1 MPETKQITEPVE
13 PNAQSDGQRFHEL
26 DRKAVALTMAGVLIA
41 IFMGSLD
48 QTIVAT
54 ALPTIAKS
62 LHAFGSYSAVVTA
75 YLIASTVA
83 LPIGGKLSDVQ
94 GRKRFLI
101 GGMVWFVVAS
111 ALCGLSR
118 TMTQL
123 ICFRALKGLGTGVMQ
138 AAAFTTIAD
147 LYPPIRRGRSIGMV
161 AMISIVANIVGPLL
175 GGYLTDGPGW
185 RYIFLINVPVGL
197 VGCIVVA
204 RFFPPIRRPAVE
216 NFKIDYWGSLSMVGG
231 VVPVL
236 WALQKVGDGDRW
248 LSSGVAV
255 PIGLGVFF
263 VAVFI
268 AVERH
273 AEHPIVPM
281 NVFRNSII
289 SISLLN
295 SGLSM
300 AALFGVTIFVPL
312 FLQAVLHASAKESGQ
327 ILLPLSITI
336 ALTATATGH
345 LVGYTG
351 RYRSLALAGA
361 AIAIVGAYLLA
372 HMSPDTSR
380 ITVLR
385 NTVIT
390 GFGLAIIMPIYNL
403 TVQNAA
409 HLAVLGVA
417 TSMVYFVRYI
427 SSSIGMAVYGT
438 ILTTQTKSAGLASA
452 LNSVYWVLTGL
463 VMTVFVAT
471 FFLRDIPL
479 RRSNVQKE
487 IAACE
492 DGSRPELSW
501 EP

>member
-1 MPETKQITEPVE
+1 MATSSRSLSLPKTIQSAEPVE
-13 PNAQSDGQRFHEL
+13 RNAQREQQGFHEL
-26 DRKAVALTMAGVLIA
+26 DRKAVALTMGGVLIA

-83 LPIGGKLSDVQ
+83 LPIAGKLSDVH

-101 GGMVWFVVAS
+101 GGMAWFVVTS
-111 ALCGLSR
+111 ALCGLAQ

-138 AAAFTTIAD
+138 AAANTTIAD

-161 AMISIVANIVGPLL
+161 AMISILANIVGPLL

-197 VGCIVVA
+197 VGCIAVA
-204 RFFPPIRRPAVE
+204 QFFPPIRRPAVK
-216 NFKIDYWGSLSMVGG
+216 NFKIDYFGSLSMVGG
-231 VVPVL
+231 VVPIL

-248 LSSGVAV
+248 LSSRVAI
-255 PIGLGVFF
+255 PIALGVL
-263 VAVFI
+263 FI
-268 AVERH
+268 AAFIVIERRV
-273 AEHPIVPM
+273 EHPIVPM
-281 NVFRNSII
+281 RVFKNSII

-300 AALFGVTIFVPL
+300 AVLFGVTIFVPL
-312 FLQAVLHASAKESGQ
+312 FLQAVLHASARESGQ
-327 ILLPLSITI
+327 ILLPLSVTI
-336 ALTATATGH
+336 ALTATASGH
-345 LVGYTG
+345 LVGYLG

-361 AIAIVGAYLLA
+361 AIAIGGAYLLA

-380 ITVLR
+380 VALLR

-403 TVQNAA
+403 AVQNAA
-409 HLAVLGVA
+409 HVAMLGVA

-427 SSSIGMAVYGT
+427 SSSIGVAVYGT
-438 ILTTQTKSAGLASA
+438 ILITHTKSAGLASA
-452 LNSVYWVLTGL
+452 LNSVFWVIAGL
-463 VMTVFVAT
+463 VVTVFVAT
-471 FFLRDIPL
+471 IFLRDIPL
-479 RRSNVQKE
+479 RRSNVE
-487 IAACE
+487 DRAALE
-492 DGSRPELSW
+492 
-501 EP
+501 

>member
-1 MPETKQITEPVE
+1 LSQTIQITEPVE
-13 PNAQSDGQRFHEL
+13 RSAQRERQGFHEL
-26 DRKAVALTMAGVLIA
+26 DRKAVALTMGGVLIA

-83 LPIGGKLSDVQ
+83 LPIGGKLSDVY

-101 GGMVWFVVAS
+101 GGMAWFVVAS
-111 ALCGLSR
+111 ALCGLAQ

-123 ICFRALKGLGTGVMQ
+123 IFFRALKGLGTGVMQ
-138 AAAFTTIAD
+138 AAANTTIAD

-204 RFFPPIRRPAVE
+204 RFFPPIRRPAVK
-216 NFKIDYWGSLSMVGG
+216 NFKIDYLGSLSMVGG
-231 VVPVL
+231 VVPIL

-248 LSSGVAV
+248 LSCGIAI
-255 PIGLGVFF
+255 PIGLGIL
-263 VAVFI
+263 FI
-268 AVERH
+268 ATFIAIERRV
-273 AEHPIVPM
+273 EHPIVPM
-281 NVFRNSII
+281 HMFRNSII

-312 FLQAVLHASAKESGQ
+312 FLQAVLHASARESGQ
-327 ILLPLSITI
+327 ILLPFSITI
-336 ALTATATGH
+336 ALTATATGN
-345 LVGYTG
+345 LVGCLG
-351 RYRSLALAGA
+351 RYRTLALGGA
-361 AIAIVGAYLLA
+361 AIAVGGAYLLA

-380 ITVLR
+380 MALLS

-409 HLAVLGVA
+409 HLTVLGVA
-417 TSMVYFVRYI
+417 TSMVYFVRYV
-427 SSSIGMAVYGT
+427 SSSIGVAVYGT
-438 ILTTQTKSAGLASA
+438 ILTTHTKSAGLASA
-452 LNSVYWVLTGL
+452 LNSVYWVIAGL
-463 VMTVFVAT
+463 LVTVFVAT
-471 FFLRDIPL
+471 MFLREIPL
-479 RRSNVQKE
+479 RRSNVEDQ
-487 IAACE
+487 AALE
-492 DGSRPELSW
+492 
-501 EP
+501 

>member
-1 MPETKQITEPVE
+1 MIETKEITEPLE
-13 PNAQSDGQRFHEL
+13 SDARSARPGFHEL
-26 DRKAVALTMAGVLIA
+26 DRKAVALTMVGVLIA

-75 YLIASTVA
+75 YLIASTIA
-83 LPIGGKLSDVQ
+83 LPIGGKLSDVH

-101 GGMVWFVVAS
+101 GGMAWFVVAS

-138 AAAFTTIAD
+138 AAANTTIAD
-147 LYPPIRRGRSIGMV
+147 LYPPVRRGRSIGMV
-161 AMISIVANIVGPLL
+161 AMISILANIIGPLL

-197 VGCIVVA
+197 AGCIVVA
-204 RFFPPIRRPAVE
+204 RFFPSIPRPTVK
-216 NFKIDYWGSLSMVGG
+216 NFKIDYWGALSMVGS

-236 WALQKVGDGDRW
+236 WALQRVGDGDRW
-248 LSSGVAV
+248 LSCGVAV
-255 PIGLGVFF
+255 PMALGIFF

-268 AVERH
+268 AVEARV
-273 AEHPIVPM
+273 EHPIVPM
-281 NVFRNSII
+281 HVFRNSII
-289 SISLLN
+289 SLSVLN

-300 AALFGVTIFVPL
+300 AALFGITIFVPL
-312 FLQAVLHASAKESGQ
+312 FLQAVLHASPKESGQ

-336 ALTATATGH
+336 ALTATATGY
-345 LVGYTG
+345 LVGYLG

-372 HMSPDTSR
+372 HMTPDTSR
-380 ITVLR
+380 IALLR

-427 SSSIGMAVYGT
+427 SSSIGVAVYGT

-452 LNSVYWVLTGL
+452 LNSVYWLLAGL
-463 VMTVFVAT
+463 VTTVFVAT
-471 FFLRDIPL
+471 IFLKDIPL
-479 RRSNVQKE
+479 RRSNVE
-487 IAACE
+487 DPAALE
-492 DGSRPELSW
+492 
-501 EP
+501 